1 LYDFENSALFTDI
14 LLNEDPF
21 FQDARNNNFNIE
33 LGSSAAEG
41 IGKSGIAPL
50 LDLNNTPR
58 STTAPASGAYE
69 SVQFPD
75 L

>member
-1 LYDFENSALFTDI
+1 
-14 LLNEDPF
+14 
-21 FQDARNNNFNIE
+21 

-69 SVQFPD
+69 SVEFPD